1 MELKFKENGEFRIL
15 VIADA
20 QDTDTPQTETTDII
34 RYSIE
39 RTSPD
44 LIILLGDNIAGDFDG
59 VTPKRT
65 KAAIKAL
72 IDTIGEKE
80 IPFAL
85 VFGNHDHEGLVYRCG
100 FEEKEAK
107 EFILEEFLKSPQ
119 CLAVKGEPASGVGTY
134 NLPII
139 SSDGSKTAF
148 NLWLMDSGTYDS
160 NGGYG
165 FVQKDQTDWYIKKSD
180 ELKEQ
185 NGGKPVPSFLFQHIP
200 VPEVYRLMKKYP
212 LYVLGS
218 VSGGSA
224 LFKGFYKGL
233 KNRQGEFREAPCCS
247 NTPHNQFATW
257 KSREIFCAHFSGTTT
272 QTTISAGLTELTFAL
287 FPRQAITA
295 TAGTTAQEALRFTR
309 TALRILTPKFFLNLT
324 CCRILFCRNSNSST
338 DMLNTKTGNPGKFF
352 KEVILRQLGECISEL
367 RTKY

>member
-1 MELKFKENGEFRIL
+1 MELKFRENGEFRIL

-65 KAAIKAL
+65 KAAVKAL
-72 IDTIGEKE
+72 VDTIGEKE

-119 CLAVKGEPASGVGTY
+119 CLAVKGEPATGVGTY

-148 NLWLMDSGTYDS
+148 NLWLMDSGTYDN

-212 LYVLGS
+212 FYVLGS

-257 KSREIFCAHFSGTTT
+257 KKQGDILCAFFGHDHANDYLGRVDGIDLCAVPAAGYYSYGWHHGARSITIYENSPADFDT
-272 QTTISAGLTELTFAL
+272 Q
-287 FPRQAITA
+287 
-295 TAGTTAQEALRFTR
+295 
-309 TALRILTPKFFLNLT
+309 ILSEFDLLPYSVLPKFKQQHGYVEYKNRKPWQIF
-324 CCRILFCRNSNSST
+324 
-338 DMLNTKTGNPGKFF
+338 
-352 KEVILRQLGECISEL
+352 
-367 RTKY
+367 